1 MNQIIRGPCSNAALY
16 LAAVFLM
23 NYDHGTENDSERSHR

>member
-1 MNQIIRGPCSNAALY
+1 MCYDILIAALY

-23 NYDHGTENDSERSHR
+23 NYEPRDLDESSLR